1 MQVWAAR
8 HAAPGSLFV
17 VPPAYSG
24 FETLSGMASYM
35 DSSLFMYALYMPS
48 LTGELRRR
56 AMDMGV
62 DPDRVAPMRL
72 NPDLIEAYRRL
83 GEAEFLRFAPRCGV
97 EYVIVE
103 SKHFRSMR
111 WPVMPVVHAN
121 PKFVAL
127 RVPSAQPE
135 ADRADTS
142 HEAGS

>member
-1 MQVWAAR
+1 
-8 HAAPGSLFV
+8 
-17 VPPAYSG
+17 
-24 FETLSGMASYM
+24 
-35 DSSLFMYALYMPS
+35 
-48 LTGELRRR
+48 
-56 AMDMGV
+56 MGV

-83 GEAEFLRFAPRCGV
+83 GEADFLRFAPRRAV

-103 SKHFRSMR
+103 SEHFRGMR
-111 WPVMPVVHAN
+111 WPTMPVVHTN

-135 ADRADTS
+135 MSCADAPAARADAS